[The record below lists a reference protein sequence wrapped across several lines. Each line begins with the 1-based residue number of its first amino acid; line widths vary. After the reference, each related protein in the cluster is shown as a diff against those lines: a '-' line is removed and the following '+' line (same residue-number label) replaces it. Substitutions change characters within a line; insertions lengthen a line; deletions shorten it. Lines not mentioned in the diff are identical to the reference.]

1 MVAGRPGARAEV
13 MMSIGMLGLG
23 IAAAVIAFGL
33 PETAGYARI
42 GPNFMPKF
50 VAGGLAVCGLWLLA
64 EVFTGGW
71 REAVPENP
79 ADRGD
84 HAPHPRA
91 FVWVTVGLFAQMA
104 LIHNAGFVLAA
115 GAMFACVARGFG
127 STRPLRDL
135 AGGLFL
141 GVAVFLFFV
150 KFLNVNLPAGWLQP
164 LLGAAGI

>member
-13 MMSIGMLGLG
+13 VLSVGVLVLGV
-23 IAAAVIAFGL
+23 IAAYIAFGL
-33 PETAGYARI
+33 PETSGYARI

-50 VAGGLAVCGLWLLA
+50 VAGGLVVCGLWLLA
-64 EVFTGGW
+64 EVLTGGW

-79 ADRGD
+79 VERGD
-84 HAPHPRA
+84 HAPRKRA
-91 FVWVTVGLFAQMA
+91 FGWVTAGLFAQIA

-115 GAMFACVARGFG
+115 GVLFTCVARGFG

-135 AGGLFL
+135 AGGVVM
-141 GVAVFLFFV
+141 GTAVFLFFV